1 MLFLPLY
8 VIMFLINGS
17 MPGKGGLPIKAGKE
31 TMTKQKPFVPATLL
45 SKLWRA
51 LIEFDMLQAN
61 DRILIGLSGGKDSMF
76 LSAALAEIQRHSP
89 IPFEVACYTVDA
101 MFDDCFPA
109 GELHSF
115 CAAYGL
121 KHYHEKV
128 NVREA
133 WQNKG
138 NTPCFTC
145 AYFRRAATNRKA
157 SELGCN
163 KVALA
168 HHHDDA
174 VETFLMNILASGQL
188 KTFLPATPL
197 SRSGLTV
204 LRPLLYYR
212 EEEIREAIEILGLKP
227 LKNPCPYDGRT
238 KRAEVKEQIAA
249 LCAGMPETYDHLA
262 AAMRFSSAEE
272 LWPRQLSQQ
281 EMTSKFRAFWHKKQ
295 KEQ

>member
-1 MLFLPLY
+1 
-8 VIMFLINGS
+8 MFL
-17 MPGKGGLPIKAGKE
+17 
-31 TMTKQKPFVPATLL
+31 T
-45 SKLWRA
+45 
-51 LIEFDMLQAN
+51 
-61 DRILIGLSGGKDSMF
+61 
-76 LSAALAEIQRHSP
+76 AALAEIQRHSP

-133 WQNKG
+133 WQNKC

-227 LKNPCPYDGRT
+227 LKN
-238 KRAEVKEQIAA
+238 QIAA
-249 LCAGMPETYDHLA
+249 LSAGMPEIYAHLA